1 MNLFTTLI
9 KDPFYIRLIGAALVL
24 FIFIIAKRILSKL
37 VIKFLSKI
45 QFKQKRLDIVL
56 FDCLQKPFNYLF
68 LFTGIYMAL
77 AISPFI
83 YYQTPSEQSFILG
96 ELTIPISIIS
106 KATLTKYY
114 SVIIIGIITWAIYD
128 LEHIYEQ
135 LFSNFNM
142 RVALIDNTLFI
153 RYMARIIRF
162 ITVTIGV
169 ILILITLVPNLSTI
183 ITGVGIGGAAVAII
197 SKDSIAN
204 IFSGMILLLDKPFV
218 IGDWVELGT
227 IEGIV
232 EDISFRSTRI
242 RTFTQGLVVIPN
254 ATIGNANITNW
265 SRMSKR
271 RVKFDLGVAYATST
285 TQLKTCITK
294 IKNYLETHPDI
305 EADTSL
311 VAFENFGDYSLNIQ
325 IIYYVLKTD
334 YPSYLAIKEV
344 VNLELI
350 AICDSL
356 DISIAFP
363 TQTLMIEGQNIQSK

>member
-1 MNLFTTLI
+1 MNLFFTLI
-9 KDPFYIRLIGAALVL
+9 KDPFYIRLIVAALVL
-24 FIFIIAKRILSKL
+24 LAFIIGKRILSKL
-37 VIKFLSKI
+37 SIEFLSKI
-45 QFKQKRLDIVL
+45 QFKGKQLDISF
-56 FDCLQKPFNYLF
+56 FDCLQKPLNYLF
-68 LFTGIYMAL
+68 LFTGIYIAL

-83 YYQTPSEQSFILG
+83 YYHTPSEQSFILG
-96 ELTIPISIIS
+96 ELTIPISLIS
-106 KATLTKYY
+106 KTTLTKYY
-114 SVIIIGIITWAIYD
+114 SVIIIGIVTWAIYD

-135 LFSNFNM
+135 MFSNFNM

-162 ITVTIGV
+162 ITVAIGI

-183 ITGVGIGGAAVAII
+183 VTGVGIGSAALAII

-204 IFSGMILLLDKPFV
+204 IFSGMILLFDKPFV
-218 IGDWVELGT
+218 IGDWVELGS

-271 RVKFDLGVAYATST
+271 RVKFDLGVAYTTST
-285 TQLKTCITK
+285 TDLTTCVSK
-294 IKNYLETHPDI
+294 IKSYLEAHPTI
-305 EADTSL
+305 EAGTSL
-311 VAFENFGDYSLNIQ
+311 VAFENFGAYALNIQ

-334 YPSYLAIKEV
+334 YSSYLAVKEA
-344 VNLELI
+344 VNLELL

-356 DISIAFP
+356 GISIAFP
-363 TQTLMIEGQNIQSK
+363 TQTLLIEGQSTQS